1 MSDLRMNRREFL
13 SGTLTLLGGAL
24 AAPALVPNSV
34 FGAAAPGDQI
44 TMGFIGTGK
53 QGTYLLR
60 AFLNEAGTRVLAVC
74 DVDRLKRE
82 RAQRV
87 TNEYYAQELTSGSYQ
102 GCDMYPDYRELLG
115 REDIDTVV
123 IATPDHWHALAV
135 IESVRAGKDIYCE
148 KPLSQT
154 IEEGKSMVR
163 AVRRSGR
170 IFQTGSMQRSYQQF
184 RFACELVR
192 NGYIG
197 DIRHVTVDV
206 GGPPELC
213 TLPPEPVPEY
223 LNWDMW
229 LGPALRR
236 PYNSELS
243 PHISKD
249 IFPHWRSYRAFGGG
263 GMTDWGAHHFDIAQ
277 WALGMDHS
285 GPVEIH
291 PPDERGY
298 EVLTYRY
305 GNGITMSRNTF
316 DEGHG
321 VLFEGTDGKIV
332 VNRSYIRTWPEELAE
347 AKLKPNEVHL
357 YKSNNH
363 YADFLQA
370 VRDRSKPICDIE
382 TGYRSVS
389 VCHLGNIAYELKRPL
404 QWDPERA
411 NFVNDPDATRLLS
424 RAYRKP
430 WKL

>member
-1 MSDLRMNRREFL
+1 MSHLRMSRREFL
-13 SGTLTLLGGAL
+13 SGTLTLLGGTL
-24 AAPALVPNSV
+24 AVPALIPHSV
-34 FGAAAPGDQI
+34 FAAAPGDQI

-60 AFLNEAGTRVLAVC
+60 AFLNETGTRVLAVC
-74 DVDRLKRE
+74 DADRLKLE

-87 TNEYYAQELTSGSYQ
+87 TNEYYAREQTTGSYQ
-102 GCDMYPDYRELLG
+102 GCDMYPDFRELLG

-123 IATPDHWHALAV
+123 IATPDHWHAVAV
-135 IESVRAGKDIYCE
+135 DESACAGKDIYCE

-163 AVRRSGR
+163 AVRRYGR

-223 LNWDMW
+223 LDWDMW

-236 PYNSELS
+236 PYNSDLS
-243 PHISKD
+243 PHISND

-285 GPVEIH
+285 GPAEIH

-298 EVLTYRY
+298 DVLTYRY
-305 GNGITMSRNTF
+305 ANGITMSRNTF
-316 DEGHG
+316 EEGHG
-321 VLFEGTDGKIV
+321 VLFEGSDGKIV
-332 VNRSYIRTWPEELAE
+332 VNRSYIQTWPEKLAE
-347 AKLKPNEVHL
+347 AKIKPNEVHL
-357 YKSNNH
+357 YRSNNH

-370 VRDRSKPICDIE
+370 VRGRSKPICDIE
-382 TGYRSVS
+382 IGYRSVS

-404 QWDPERA
+404 QWDPAQE
-411 NFVNDPDATRLLS
+411 NFVNDPDAHRLLS
-424 RAYRKP
+424 RAYRNP